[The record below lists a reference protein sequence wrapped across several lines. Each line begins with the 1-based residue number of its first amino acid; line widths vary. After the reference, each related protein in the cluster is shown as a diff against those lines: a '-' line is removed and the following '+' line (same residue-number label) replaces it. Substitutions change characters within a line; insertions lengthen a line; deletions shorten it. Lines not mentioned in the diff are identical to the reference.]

1 MNQSTMSV
9 YQVEVCED
17 IDYKTIFSEVNVGE
31 SFIVKYN
38 RGDQYVCNRV
48 EEWEVFIPGDKD
60 YPDTHVSVNPTNYQW
75 RSCS

>member
-1 MNQSTMSV
+1 MNQSTMPVYSV
-9 YQVEVCED
+9 ELSED

-48 EEWEVFIPGDKD
+48 EEWGVFIPAAHNC
-60 YPDTHVSVNPTNYQW
+60 PDTWVDVNPNDYNW
-75 RSCS
+75 RSMG